1 VSPARESKPA
11 QTSAAE
17 IRAVLGRVLSITE
30 ASYER
35 QAHLERA
42 LRSRIVIEQAKGV
55 LRERFRLSIEEAFEL
70 LRRAARS
77 SRASIH
83 ELSAE
88 VVASDETP
96 PAIEDALAGSRRR
109 R

>member
-1 VSPARESKPA
+1 MTAPPG
-11 QTSAAE
+11 TSSAE
-17 IRAVLGRVLSITE
+17 IRAVLLKVLSVTE

-55 LRERFRLSIEEAFEL
+55 LRERFRLPVEDAFWL

-77 SRASIH
+77 SRMSIH
-83 ELSAE
+83 ALAAE
-88 VVASDETP
+88 VVESDETP
-96 PAIEDALAGSRRR
+96 RAILDVLDPPGNG
-109 R
+109 

>member
-1 VSPARESKPA
+1 MSTSRESGPA

-17 IRAVLGRVLSITE
+17 IRAVLRRVLSITE

-55 LRERFRLSIEEAFEL
+55 LRERFRIPIEEAFEL

-77 SRASIH
+77 SRTSIH
-83 ELSAE
+83 DVAAE
-88 VVASDETP
+88 AVANDVTP
-96 PAIEDALAGSRRR
+96 PEVEAARARRGR
-109 R
+109 GG